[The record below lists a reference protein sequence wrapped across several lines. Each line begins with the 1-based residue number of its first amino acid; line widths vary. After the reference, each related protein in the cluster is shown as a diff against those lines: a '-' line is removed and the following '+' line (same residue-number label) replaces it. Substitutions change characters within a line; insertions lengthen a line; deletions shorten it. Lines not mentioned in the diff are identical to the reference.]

1 MDIEE
6 ACEVAP
12 RVFFGPAS
20 TTFNSKNLTH
30 ITHIVNCDSY
40 SSSTSTAG
48 QLKQFLFLP
57 SEDNE
62 EFPILEKHFNPL
74 FYFIQKA
81 LQNPSSNVY
90 IHCYMGWNRSA
101 CLSIAYAW
109 FLQRSSKTMKQVI
122 EETRA
127 KLKRDILTNEDF
139 VKLLYEFEEK
149 ILLSNE

>member
-1 MDIEE
+1 MDSED
-6 ACEVAP
+6 ACEVVP

-20 TTFNSKNLTH
+20 TTFYPNKLKH
-30 ITHIVNCDSY
+30 FTHIVNCDSY

-62 EFPILEKHFNPL
+62 EFLILNKHFTPL
-74 FYFIQKA
+74 FHFIQEA

-101 CLSIAYAW
+101 CLAIAYAW
-109 FLQRSSKTMKQVI
+109 YVQQTSKSMKQVLQ
-122 EETRA
+122 EVKE
-127 KLKRDILTNEDF
+127 KCKRDILTNDDF
-139 VKLLYEFEEK
+139 VKQLFEFTS
-149 ILLSNE
+149 L